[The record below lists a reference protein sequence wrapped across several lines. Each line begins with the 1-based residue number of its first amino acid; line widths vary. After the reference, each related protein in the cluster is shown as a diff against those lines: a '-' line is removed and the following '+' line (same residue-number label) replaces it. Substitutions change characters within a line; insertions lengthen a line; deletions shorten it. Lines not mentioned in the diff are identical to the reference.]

1 MKIEK
6 TFIPDLLIIEPTVF
20 ADERGFFFESYNQQ
34 KYIDAGLNYNFVQ
47 DNHSKSSYG
56 VLRGLHF
63 QKTPY
68 AQTKLVRVTQ
78 GAVIDVAVDLRKN
91 SPTFLQQ
98 LSIELSAENKKQ
110 LLIPRGFA
118 HGFVVISET
127 CEFLYKCDN
136 LYHKESDGGIL
147 FSDDSLNIDWILP
160 KEKLIISVKDANL
173 PLVKNA
179 DFNFDY

>member
-34 KYIDAGLNYNFVQ
+34 KYIAAGLNYNFVQ

-91 SPTFLQQ
+91 SPTFLQH
-98 LSIELSAENKKQ
+98 LSIELSTENKKQ

-160 KEKLIISVKDANL
+160 KEKLIISEKDANL

-179 DFNFDY
+179 DFNFDF

>member
-91 SPTFLQQ
+91 SPTFLQH

-160 KEKLIISVKDANL
+160 IEKLIISEKDANL

-179 DFNFDY
+179 DFNFDF

>member
-1 MKIEK
+1 M
-6 TFIPDLLIIEPTVF
+6 
-20 ADERGFFFESYNQQ
+20 
-34 KYIDAGLNYNFVQ
+34 
-47 DNHSKSSYG
+47 
-56 VLRGLHF
+56 RGLHF

-91 SPTFLQQ
+91 SPTFLQH
-98 LSIELSAENKKQ
+98 LSIELSTENKKQ

-160 KEKLIISVKDANL
+160 KEKLIISEKDANL

-179 DFNFDY
+179 DFNFDF

>member
-91 SPTFLQQ
+91 SPTFLQH
-98 LSIELSAENKKQ
+98 LSIELSTENKKQ

-160 KEKLIISVKDANL
+160 KEKLIISEKDANL

-179 DFNFDY
+179 DFNFDF